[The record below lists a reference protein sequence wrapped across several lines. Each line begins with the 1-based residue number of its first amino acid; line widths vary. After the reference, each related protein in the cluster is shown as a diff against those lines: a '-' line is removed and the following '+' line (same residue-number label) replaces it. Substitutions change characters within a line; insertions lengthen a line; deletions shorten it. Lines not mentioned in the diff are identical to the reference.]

1 MPYAFQRGGRQAG
14 VWTVVEF
21 AAAMASTRPGS
32 TAAGSG
38 RVDRGTRCFG
48 ESEGATRMNSSMA
61 NRRTRDPSSTG
72 ISPTCSAASSASGPM
87 PSAGTAASTVG
98 WPVSSAAATS
108 SSLRVASGSPR
119 TCCRKTCCNLVQ
131 PGAQVEPV
139 GQRRTASQLLAGQ
152 GSRQVLEGQGF
163 AAGFSDQAVSTSE
176 VSSPTWACILQRET
190 SRLICLILARKLI
203 SIICQPVLNAASPC
217 YLIQM
222 L

>member
-1 MPYAFQRGGRQAG
+1 
-14 VWTVVEF
+14 
-21 AAAMASTRPGS
+21 
-32 TAAGSG
+32 
-38 RVDRGTRCFG
+38 
-48 ESEGATRMNSSMA
+48 
-61 NRRTRDPSSTG
+61 
-72 ISPTCSAASSASGPM
+72 
-87 PSAGTAASTVG
+87 
-98 WPVSSAAATS
+98 
-108 SSLRVASGSPR
+108 
-119 TCCRKTCCNLVQ
+119 VQ